1 MSGPPTPAFSAEFNL
16 PWYVKLATFFLSSK
30 VRRTAEKQNID
41 YKFLF
46 MKVNGYKL
54 AKINGLVDAGKII
67 PVIDKVFPFAQ
78 TNEALKYV
86 ENGRAKGKVV
96 IKMI

>member
-1 MSGPPTPAFSAEFNL
+1 
-16 PWYVKLATFFLSSK
+16 
-30 VRRTAEKQNID
+30 
-41 YKFLF
+41 